1 MDRDERQDQG
11 QEGARDQER
20 LLRLARLYSAGPVD
34 SLSVWL
40 AWARRGDR
48 FRGDTGD

>member
-20 LLRLARLYSAGPVD
+20 LLRLALVQRWSGG
-34 SLSVWL
+34 LSVGV
-40 AWARRGDR
+40 ARVGSQGDR